1 MQMANFLCNIF
12 KNYTEETLVRNI
24 TAMFREQC
32 PHSYSLLATQS
43 RFTSFSKRSFF
54 LFET

>member
-24 TAMFREQC
+24 ISMFREQC
-32 PHSYSLLATQS
+32 PTILLTVGNPINSQNVL
-43 RFTSFSKRSFF
+43 SFF
-54 LFET
+54 FFFFV